1 MRLLA
6 PLIAVTLMTLSSIGS
21 AEARLFEPQA
31 NWWQSGRTCV
41 STRAPAGRRWDDRPP
56 RACRAEPQRAAFIE
70 ASFAIAPS
78 SKKKPPASATLFQT
92 ADHAA
97 PSIG

>member
-6 PLIAVTLMTLSSIGS
+6 PLIAVTLMTLSTIGS

-41 STRAPAGRRWDDRPP
+41 STRAPAGWRWDDRPP
-56 RACRAEPQRAAFIE
+56 RACRAETPSAAMME
-70 ASFAIAPS
+70 VSFAVTPS
-78 SKKKPPASATLFQT
+78 SKKKPPAGATIFQSAER
-92 ADHAA
+92 AA
-97 PSIG
+97 LSAG